1 MSATIVSQT
10 EDFLTLEVNIP
21 LTRDMWQGENNIQD
35 ALNETG
41 KVATAH
47 LLKLHDTDGKPL
59 VMGSVRMTSK
69 GLAPKTYQSPYG
81 EINIKRHVYQTS
93 KGGAVFCPLEN
104 SARIILTSTPRFAAQ
119 VARKTAEMGSGC
131 VVEDLKVNHNREV
144 VKNTVQRISEAV
156 AAGIQAKEEEW
167 SYPTPEFKQTIETV
181 SIGLEGASVLM
192 TTGDWRQAMAGT
204 ISLYN
209 EEGKR
214 QRTIYIAAAPEYGKE
229 TFKERMRREIEHVRT
244 LYPNAARI
252 GIADG
257 AADNW
262 EFLEKHTDKQT
273 LDFYHATEYLADV
286 SNGLFASQEIA
297 KKWLSNRCHQLKYFE
312 GGAVDILEEV
322 VNLYDK
328 ALKGNAPKTIKFRTK
343 PIEGFDCEEED
354 GPEAVVPLNKP
365 EIKEETIAVVSL
377 FKKSIDVKALDAFV
391 SYFRNNIAKARMN
404 YAQNLKANLPIGSGV
419 TESACKMIIKARL
432 CQSGM
437 RWKEKG
443 MGVILSLRTL
453 ARSDGKWEQFWQKV
467 NQYGFPGV

>member
-1 MSATIVSQT
+1 MSATIVNQT
-10 EDFLTLEVNIP
+10 EDFLTLEVKIP
-21 LTRDMWQGENNIQD
+21 VTRDMWQGENNIQD
-35 ALNETG
+35 ALNEVG
-41 KVATAH
+41 QVATAH
-47 LLKLHDTDGKPL
+47 LLKLHDADGKPL

-69 GLAPKTYQSPYG
+69 GLVPKTYQSPYG

-119 VARKTAEMGSGC
+119 VSCKTAEMGAGC
-131 VVEDLKVNHNREV
+131 VVDDLKINHNREV
-144 VKNTVQRISEAV
+144 VKNTVQRLSEAV

-167 SYPTPEFKQTIETV
+167 TYHTPEFKQAIATV
-181 SIGLEGASVLM
+181 SIGLDGACVLM

-214 QRTIYIAAAPEYGKE
+214 QHTIYIAAAPEHGKE
-229 TFKERMRREIEHVRT
+229 IFKDRLRREIEHVQT
-244 LYPNAARI
+244 LYPNATRI

-286 SNGLFASQEIA
+286 SNALFNEEEIA
-297 KKWLSNRCHQLKYFE
+297 KKWLKNRCHQLKHFE
-312 GGAVDILEEV
+312 GAAINILEEV

-328 ALKGNAPKTIKFRTK
+328 ALKGSPPKSMKFRIK
-343 PIEGFDCEEED
+343 PTEDSGAELED
-354 GPEAVVPLNKP
+354 GCEHIVPLNKP
-365 EIKEETIAVVSL
+365 KIKEETIAVTNL
-377 FKKSIDVKALDAFV
+377 FKNNIDIKALDAFV
-391 SYFRNNIAKARMN
+391 SYFRNNIAKSRMS
-404 YAQNLKANLPIGSGV
+404 YAENLEANLPIGSGV
-419 TESACKMIIKARL
+419 TESACKMIIKSRL

-443 MGVILSLRTL
+443 MGVVLSLRTL

-467 NQYGFPGV
+467 NQYGFPNV

>member
-10 EDFLTLEVNIP
+10 EEFLTLEVKIP
-21 LTRDMWQGENNIQD
+21 VTRDMWQGENNIQD
-35 ALNETG
+35 ALNEAG
-41 KVATAH
+41 QVATAH

-59 VMGSVRMTSK
+59 VMGSVRMSSK
-69 GLAPKTYQSPYG
+69 GLVPKTYQSPYG
-81 EINIKRHVYQTS
+81 AINLKRYVYQTS

-119 VARKTAEMGSGC
+119 VSRKTAEMGAEC
-131 VVEDLKVNHNREV
+131 VVDDLKINHNREV
-144 VKNTVQRISEAV
+144 VKNTVQRLSEAV
-156 AAGIQAKEEEW
+156 ASGIQAKEEEW
-167 SYPTPEFKQTIETV
+167 TYHTPELKQNIATV
-181 SIGLEGASVLM
+181 SIGLDGASVLM

-214 QRTIYIAAAPEYGKE
+214 QHTIYIAAAPEHGKE
-229 TFKERMRREIEHVRT
+229 TFKDRLRREIEHVRT
-244 LYPNAARI
+244 LYPNATRI

-286 SNGLFASQEIA
+286 SNGLFNEEAIA
-297 KKWLSNRCHQLKYFE
+297 KKWLRNRCHQLKHFE
-312 GGAVDILEEV
+312 GAAEDILEEV
-322 VNLYDK
+322 MNLYDK
-328 ALKGNAPKTIKFRTK
+328 ALKGSSPKFMKFRIK
-343 PIEGFDCEEED
+343 PMEDFGTELDGCEHIS
-354 GPEAVVPLNKP
+354 PLNKP
-365 EIKEETIAVVSL
+365 KIKEETIAVTNL
-377 FKKSIDVKALDAFV
+377 FKNNIDVKALDAFV
-391 SYFRNNIAKARMN
+391 SYFRNNIAKSRMS
-404 YAQNLKANLPIGSGV
+404 YAENMGSNLPIGSGV
-419 TESACKMIIKARL
+419 TESACKMIIKSRL

-443 MGVILSLRTL
+443 MGVVLSLRTL

-467 NQYGFPGV
+467 NQYGFPNV